1 MSFGCT
7 DKDTLVAY
15 LYGECDEATGRTV
28 AAHIERCEVCA
39 GEVRGFASVRETL
52 AHWAPPDRVGS
63 YRLVRDESVGTA
75 VPATVLRPARWWQ
88 APLPAM
94 ARVAAGILLF
104 AGGAALA
111 NLDVTYD
118 SRGFAVRT
126 GWRAPA
132 SAPSAAARPVAATG
146 GQTVPGTVPG
156 AVTPAVTPA
165 AAPATVQADTPWR
178 GDLAA
183 LERSLRDELHQQLVA
198 ARASGGAAPMRVS
211 TDAGAGEDRVMAQVR
226 QLIDE
231 SYRRQQ
237 VEVAY
242 RINQMEREFQ
252 GQRKAD
258 LVKYQPSFG
267 QLDGPPIYLP
277 EQRQMMNYIRLNP
290 VTLKK

>member
-15 LYGECDEATGRTV
+15 LYGECDEATSRAV
-28 AAHIERCEVCA
+28 AAHIERCGACA
-39 GEVRGFASVRETL
+39 GEARGFASVRETL

-63 YRLVRDESVGTA
+63 YRLVRDERAGAA

-111 NLDVTYD
+111 NLDVKYD
-118 SRGFAVRT
+118 SHGFAVRT
-126 GWRAPA
+126 GWRAPV
-132 SAPSAAARPVAATG
+132 SAPSAAAARPAAATG
-146 GQTVPGTVPG
+146 GQTVPL
-156 AVTPAVTPA
+156 AVTPA
-165 AAPATVQADTPWR
+165 AAPAAVQADTPWR

-183 LERSLRDELHQQLVA
+183 LERSLRNELHQQMAA

-211 TDAGAGEDRVMAQVR
+211 TDAGAGEDRVMAQVH

-252 GQRKAD
+252 AQRRAD